1 MKNFTISLGI
11 GLNMFFADY
20 FTVDEP
26 VSRHQSHYF
35 DPKRKR
41 RR

>member
-20 FTVDEP
+20 YRMEEP
-26 VSRHQSHYF
+26 VTRHQAHFY
-35 DPKRKR
+35 DPRRKGR
-41 RR
+41 